1 MFKCLHV
8 QLALAHVA
16 DQRDGQLWLA
26 WHETQGGR
34 PGGRRRHAGSRGT
47 GDVIDRPHLAAWR
60 GPLFAAFWLRREI
73 RGDQVGACG
82 VNSLVDPTRWEAEE
96 GVSKMESQ
104 AAKML
109 RQSRP
114 VFCAWPGLAPLP
126 RWRDPRGKLGREGRE
141 GFIHPRNSSEADI
154 ETVALDDYFW
164 GLARTVSTQQGGT
177 DTYGQ
182 APETRG
188 SERER
193 GRESLRCQP
202 CPSGTCLVR
211 DPDPSC
217 PLNCLGFTRPAHS
230 ALALAISPCC
240 I

>member
-16 DQRDGQLWLA
+16 DQREGQLWLA

-47 GDVIDRPHLAAWR
+47 GDVIDRPRLAAWR

-109 RQSRP
+109 RQSRL
-114 VFCAWPGLAPLP
+114 VFVPGLAWPP
-126 RWRDPRGKLGREGRE
+126 FRGGGIREG
-141 GFIHPRNSSEADI
+141 SSDGKVERVSSI
-154 ETVALDDYFW
+154 QETALK
-164 GLARTVSTQQGGT
+164 QI
-177 DTYGQ
+177 
-182 APETRG
+182 
-188 SERER
+188 
-193 GRESLRCQP
+193 LRRLP
-202 CPSGTCLVR
+202 WMTIFGAWPVR
-211 DPDPSC
+211 
-217 PLNCLGFTRPAHS
+217 
-230 ALALAISPCC
+230 
-240 I
+240 